1 MMSLQSY
8 SSSNSFKPEQGPVL
22 VKIAKIENSEISI
35 SLKIAQIKK
44 ILTKKLPKF
53 KKWKSSF

>member
-22 VKIAKIENSEISI
+22 VKIAKIKNSEISI

-44 ILTKKLPKF
+44 NSHKKIAQI
-53 KKWKSSF
+53 

>member
-8 SSSNSFKPEQGPVL
+8 SSSNAFKPEQGPVL
-22 VKIAKIENSEISI
+22 MKIDKIENSEITI

-44 ILTKKLPKF
+44 NSHKKIAQI
-53 KKWKSSF
+53 

>member
-1 MMSLQSY
+1 MIMIIMMSLQSN
-8 SSSNSFKPEQGPVL
+8 SFSNSFKPEQGPVL

-44 ILTKKLPKF
+44 NH
-53 KKWKSSF
+53 